1 MHLSAIHVYPI
12 KSCRGLSPD
21 AWPVDRFGFQFDR
34 RWMLID
40 ERGVF
45 LSQRTHR
52 RLALVRITMGD
63 EHLTV
68 ETEGKPAIQVSL
80 YPPEL
85 HPVRVVVWRDVMDAC
100 CPEPEADRWFSEFL
114 GEEVRLAHMPD
125 RVKRPLNPFY
135 ARNGGQASFADAFP
149 FLLIG
154 QSSLDDL
161 NRRMVTPLPMN
172 RFRPNLVVSGAE
184 PFAEDGWQHIQVGS
198 LELEVVKPCER
209 CVVTTTDQETAM
221 FGKEP
226 LRTLA
231 TFRRVGNQVI
241 FGMNAVHSGVGR
253 LAIGDPVFLA

>member
-1 MHLSAIHVYPI
+1 MHLSGIHVYPI
-12 KSCRGLSPD
+12 KSCRGLSLES
-21 AWPVDRFGFQFDR
+21 WPVDRFGFQFDR

-40 ERGVF
+40 EREVF

-52 RLALVRITMGD
+52 RLALVRITMSD
-63 EHLTV
+63 EHFTV

-80 YPPEL
+80 HPPEL
-85 HPVRVVVWRDVMDAC
+85 RPARVVVWRDVMDAC
-100 CPEPEADRWFSEFL
+100 CPDPEADRWFSEFL

-161 NRRMVTPLPMN
+161 NRRMATPLPMN

-184 PFAEDGWQHIQVGS
+184 PFAEDGWQHIRIGS

-221 FGKEP
+221 IGKEP

-231 TFRRVGNQVI
+231 TFRRVGNEVM

-253 LAIGDPVFLA
+253 LAIGDPVLLA